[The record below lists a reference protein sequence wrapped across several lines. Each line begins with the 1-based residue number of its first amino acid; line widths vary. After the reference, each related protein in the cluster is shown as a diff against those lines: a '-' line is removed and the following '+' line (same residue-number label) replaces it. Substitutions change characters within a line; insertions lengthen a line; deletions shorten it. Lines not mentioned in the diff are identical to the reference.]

1 MNVRISEAEQLDVV
15 SGLGPVLKLRSW
27 LFWEKNPFHQIQDVW
42 NSQLSLKLKG
52 CYPAKDMMD
61 MGLAPIQPGRRLQV
75 MIYIIEQKQEPCE
88 NLMFATDS
96 TL

>member
-1 MNVRISEAEQLDVV
+1 
-15 SGLGPVLKLRSW
+15 
-27 LFWEKNPFHQIQDVW
+27 
-42 NSQLSLKLKG
+42 
-52 CYPAKDMMD
+52 MD

-96 TL
+96 TFFSWDLKSRLDARKARKCKVESFQKSQQLQPPGPGRVSDVNEKSF